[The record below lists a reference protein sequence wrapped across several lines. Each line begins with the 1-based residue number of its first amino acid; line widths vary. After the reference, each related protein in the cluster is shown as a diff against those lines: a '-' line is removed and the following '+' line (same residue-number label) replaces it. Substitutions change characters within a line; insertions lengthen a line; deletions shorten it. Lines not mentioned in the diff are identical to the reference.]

1 MQLGGSRQVCG
12 NDRAIAVSFECVLV
26 ALGGRM
32 RLDLKQLGG
41 HGLGSTEVG
50 LPGVNAAVAVALVF
64 LSFLFL

>member
-1 MQLGGSRQVCG
+1 M
-12 NDRAIAVSFECVLV
+12 SFECVLV

-50 LPGVNAAVAVALVF
+50 LPGVNAVVAVALVF